1 MAQTVTEVLTAA
13 TDSVTLI
20 NAVNGGS
27 YDVTR
32 MTQEEINEMVQRNVD
47 HLELILAYAPVDE
60 DDETQMSQVT
70 PQISLAIQVRLQL
83 EGFNML
89 EIPMMVWNILITLVF
104 VPILNSIRVNTQELK
119 RLEILVNK
127 TREEIAKEYVTKLE
141 LRNDM
146 GILMDRI
153 DKIGEKLDKLF
164 EVK

>member
-1 MAQTVTEVLTAA
+1 
-13 TDSVTLI
+13 
-20 NAVNGGS
+20 
-27 YDVTR
+27 
-32 MTQEEINEMVQRNVD
+32 
-47 HLELILAYAPVDE
+47 
-60 DDETQMSQVT
+60 
-70 PQISLAIQVRLQL
+70 
-83 EGFNML
+83 
-89 EIPMMVWNILITLVF
+89 MMVWNILITLVF

-146 GILMDRI
+146 GILMDRM